1 MLIFL
6 NVILFSIKI
15 GQVLE
20 FRGLATVMD
29 TFILNMDR
37 ESMLGTDAFEWHVWA
52 GSNAVW
58 LASLLLVSTQ

>member
-37 ESMLGTDAFEWHVWA
+37 EPMLGIDAFE
-52 GSNAVW
+52 
-58 LASLLLVSTQ
+58 